1 MAKIEI
7 KGDIIPT
14 DYQKVYDWL
23 GWEGTS
29 PRKVNNEITK
39 ANGEDLEIEINSG
52 GGDVFSGSEI
62 YTALRSYSGNVTV
75 KIVGIAASAAS
86 VIAMAGKKIL
96 MSPTAQL
103 MIHNVS
109 TGIQGDYRA
118 MEHGAEVLKNAN
130 QTIANAYRLKTGL
143 SNEKLLNMM
152 NKETWFTPQQALDNN
167 LIDEIMFGGQI
178 SLVNSYNKPM
188 LSREAVNKISEL
200 IANPTNLNDKADFL
214 LQQKNQ
220 NSINLLKLRGEIIN
234 EI

>member
-29 PRKVNNEITK
+29 PRKVNNEIIK

-86 VIAMAGKKIL
+86 VIAMGGKKIL

-188 LSREAVNKISEL
+188 LSRETVNKISEL
-200 IANPTNLNDKADFL
+200 IANPTNLNNKADFL
-214 LQQKNQ
+214 LQHNNQ
-220 NSINLLKLRGEIIN
+220 NSINILKLRGEIR
-234 EI
+234 

>member
-143 SNEKLLNMM
+143 NNEKLLNMM

-188 LSREAVNKISEL
+188 LSRETVNKISEL

-214 LQQKNQ
+214 LQQNNQ
-220 NSINLLKLRGEIIN
+220 NSINLLKLRGEIK
-234 EI
+234 

>member
-188 LSREAVNKISEL
+188 LSRETVKKISEL

-214 LQQKNQ
+214 LQQNNQ
-220 NSINLLKLRGEIIN
+220 NSINLLKLRGEMK
-234 EI
+234 

>member
-86 VIAMAGKKIL
+86 VIAMAGKRIL

-178 SLVNSYNKPM
+178 SLVNSYYKPM
-188 LSREAVNKISEL
+188 LSRETVNKISEL
-200 IANPTNLNDKADFL
+200 IANPTNSNDKADFL
-214 LQQKNQ
+214 LQQSNQ
-220 NSINLLKLRGEIIN
+220 NSIDLLKLRGEMR
-234 EI
+234 